1 MEYKDYYKILNVSRG
16 ASADE
21 IKKAFRKLARKYHP
35 DVNPGD
41 KKAELRFKEINE
53 AYEVLSDPDKR
64 RKYDTLGPNWQEQ
77 FGPPSG
83 AGRRSY
89 TYGSRPSS
97 TPFDFDAGGAGFS
110 DFFEALFG
118 RSGTAAPGMG
128 TRGPREDLR
137 RRTGDNIEQP
147 VEVTLQEAFSGGM
160 RTFNIQSTEVCPI
173 CKGTG
178 EIGNKPCT
186 NCAGQGM
193 IPRNKRIQVKIN
205 AGVDNGS
212 RIRVAGEGQ
221 PGIGGGPR
229 GDLYL
234 IISVKPD
241 PVFERKGDDLY
252 ADVDV
257 DLVTMMLGSQFR
269 RRHRTVACSAWPVRA
284 CHVCVVMAAAISM
297 LVSRYVSQHTSPVKS
312 VRSLRN
318 WLVPDVSSP
327 TRRKEGCIVPVKGD
341 GAWYII
347 SVAAEKAEV
356 HEQTLRHYER
366 LGLISPARKGNSPHS
381 PRLYSDNDIERVMQ
395 IRNLM
400 QDLGVNL
407 AGVETILHMRNLIE
421 QMQIENRERLEQV
434 RQQMEQEIQRLQD
447 QHISETRRLKGIIER
462 LQRDKM

>member
-1 MEYKDYYKILNVSRG
+1 MEYKDYYKILSVSRG

-77 FGPPSG
+77 FGPPTG
-83 AGRRSY
+83 AGRR
-89 TYGSRPSS
+89 TYGYSGRTSS
-97 TPFDFDAGGAGFS
+97 TPFDFDAGGPAFS

-118 RSGTAAPGMG
+118 RSGAAAGAPGMG

-137 RRTGDNIEQP
+137 RRSGDSIEQP

-160 RTFNIQSTEVCPI
+160 RTFNIQTTEVCPI

-178 EIGNKPCT
+178 EIANKPCT
-186 NCAGQGM
+186 NCGGQGM

-205 AGVDNGS
+205 PGVDNGS

-241 PVFERKGDDLY
+241 PMFERKGDDLY
-252 ADVDV
+252 VDVDV
-257 DLVTMMLGSQFR
+257 DLVTMMLGGEIPVPTPDGRKLVLTIPPETQNRRMFR
-269 RRHRTVACSAWPVRA
+269 LAGKGMPHLRGDGSGNLYARVQVRLPTQL
-284 CHVCVVMAAAISM
+284 SNEE
-297 LVSRYVSQHTSPVKS
+297 
-312 VRSLRN
+312 RSLFEKLAR
-318 WLVPDVSSP
+318 
-327 TRRKEGCIVPVKGD
+327 TRRVE
-341 GAWYII
+341 
-347 SVAAEKAEV
+347 S
-356 HEQTLRHYER
+356 
-366 LGLISPARKGNSPHS
+366 
-381 PRLYSDNDIERVMQ
+381 YS
-395 IRNLM
+395 
-400 QDLGVNL
+400 
-407 AGVETILHMRNLIE
+407 
-421 QMQIENRERLEQV
+421 
-434 RQQMEQEIQRLQD
+434 
-447 QHISETRRLKGIIER
+447 
-462 LQRDKM
+462 